1 MRPSAAETARTL
13 ARGRLPGLV
22 RIGDAS
28 PGASSGG
35 PFGDLPVAGI
45 QHATDRLGRPLLL
58 APAGEE
64 LATRLARA
72 EGPVRLSLSVD
83 DVPPRPGA
91 PSLGRVRIVGDLR
104 PVPPAETREAVLE
117 YAGSSADPDLF
128 DVGADPGDRVA
139 IHRLEPSRVTL
150 SRASSERGGATEI
163 IDPAA
168 YAAAEPDPLH
178 ECERDL
184 LHDLADHH
192 RTQLE
197 DYLRRLLDDPRAFAH
212 GPPQAMR
219 LDRYGIV
226 LDLNPGPA
234 SERGERR
241 RWMRL
246 EFARPVAG
254 QHDLAHLLHPILCA
268 HRRCGDGDD

>member
-22 RIGDAS
+22 RFDDGLL
-28 PGASSGG
+28 GG
-35 PFGDLPVAGI
+35 LPVAGL
-45 QHATDRLGRPLLL
+45 QHATDGLGRPLLL

-64 LATRLARA
+64 LATRLART

-83 DVPPRPGA
+83 DVPPRLGA
-91 PSLGRVRIVGDLR
+91 PSLGRVRIVGDLH

-117 YAGSSADPDLF
+117 YAVSSADPDLF
-128 DVGADPGDRVA
+128 DVGDRVA
-139 IHRLEPSRVTL
+139 IHRLEPSRITL
-150 SRASSERGGATEI
+150 NRGGATEI
-163 IDPAA
+163 LDPAA

-178 ECERDL
+178 ECEQDL

-192 RTQLE
+192 LAQLE
-197 DYLRRLLDDPRAFAH
+197 DYLRRLLDDPGAFAN
-212 GPPQAMR
+212 GSPQAMR

-226 LDLNPGPA
+226 LDLSPA
-234 SERGERR
+234 AGSGERR

-268 HRRCGDGDD
+268 HRRCDAEEE